1 MSLPAPSRPRAGF
14 AALSLCAAALV
25 AGCEKESRRVLPP
38 LEVPVA
44 EVAKRDTPLAFE
56 LVAQMRGMV
65 DVDVRPRVEGYV
77 TSVAYVEGTEV
88 KRGQLLFTIDDRPFL
103 EKVAQQEAVLARAEA
118 VLAHADAD
126 VGMYTPLAARKA
138 VSQRELENA
147 LAQQKAAR
155 ATVAAAR
162 AELEEAKINLGFTRI
177 TSPVNG
183 LAGRAQSKAGDLV
196 GPANPAPLA
205 VVSTVDPIRA
215 SVYVREADF
224 LRFERA
230 RLARLK
236 AGGPDVENRDAHMI
250 LSDGS
255 SYPGRGKVILVDRAV
270 DPATGAIRVDF
281 AFPNPDR
288 LLRPGAYA
296 RLFAEYDVV
305 KGALLVPQPAVAE
318 LQNLY
323 TVMVVTPEG
332 KAETRSV
339 KMGPKAGPDWI
350 VESGLKEGER
360 VIVAGAE
367 KLRDGMAVKTLPAG
381 GK

>member
-1 MSLPAPSRPRAGF
+1 MKVLAPPRSCAHF
-14 AALSLCAAALV
+14 AVFSLCAAALA
-25 AGCEKESRRVLPP
+25 AGCAREGRREMPP
-38 LEVPVA
+38 LEVPVVEA
-44 EVAKRDTPLAFE
+44 ARRDTPLAFE

-65 DVDVRPRVEGYV
+65 DVDIRPRVEGYI
-77 TSVAYVEGTEV
+77 TSVDYREGAEV
-88 KRGQLLFTIDDRPFL
+88 KKGQLLFTIDDRPFL
-103 EKVAQQEAVLARAEA
+103 EKVAQQEALLDRAEA
-118 VLAHADAD
+118 VLAHAEAD

-138 VSQRELENA
+138 VSKRELENA

-155 ATVAAAR
+155 ASVAAAR
-162 AELEEAKINLGFTRI
+162 AELEDARINLGFTRI
-177 TSPVNG
+177 TSPMNG

-196 GPANPAPLA
+196 GPVSPAPLT
-205 VVSTVDPIRA
+205 VVSTLDPIRV
-215 SVYVREADF
+215 SVYLREADF

-230 RLARLK
+230 RLARMK
-236 AGGPDVENRDAHMI
+236 AGGPEVVNRDAHMI

-255 SYPGRGKVILVDRAV
+255 SYPGQGQVILVDRAV

-305 KGALLVPQPAVAE
+305 KGALLVPQPAVTE
-318 LQNLY
+318 LQSLN
-323 TVMVVTPEG
+323 TVMVVSPEG
-332 KAETRSV
+332 RAETRSV
-339 KMGPKAGPDWI
+339 KVGPKSGPDWI
-350 VESGLKEGER
+350 IESGLKEGER

-367 KLRDGMAVKTLPAG
+367 KLRDGMAVKAVPAG